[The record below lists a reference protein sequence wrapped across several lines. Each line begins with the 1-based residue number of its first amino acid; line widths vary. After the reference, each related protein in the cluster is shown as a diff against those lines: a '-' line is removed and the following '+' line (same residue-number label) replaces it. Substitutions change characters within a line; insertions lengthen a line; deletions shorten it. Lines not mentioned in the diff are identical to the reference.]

1 MYEILQE
8 MGVTD
13 IENIER
19 YALRQEGHED
29 ILKIFFKRKKGA
41 LFSRSMKFRHGRSKK
56 MVQID
61 GGTHEYKE
69 VSEISPDMLKV
80 CAELDT
86 LVKREEN
93 RADFKQRILTD
104 IDHLEMVMKGKL
116 QQLREDVDNLK

>member
-1 MYEILQE
+1 MYDILRE

-13 IENIER
+13 LENIER
-19 YALRQEGHED
+19 YALRQEGDED

-69 VSEISPDMLKV
+69 VSEISPDMLKI

-86 LVKREEN
+86 LVKREES
-93 RADFKQRILTD
+93 RADLKDKILTD
-104 IDHLEMVMKGKL
+104 ISHLEMVMKGKI
-116 QQLREDVDNLK
+116 QQLREDVEKME